1 MRRPEITLQGFPERG
16 TAKPEMTRP
25 KLASTLVNTRPA
37 EWVERVEMLD
47 RREIPPAALVR
58 RLVQAGGRHPGL
70 ILLGAAGFEA
80 RYADLVAA
88 AILARRRD
96 PPKLVISDATWEL
109 GSAALRRL
117 LPGNPSLERPARAAI
132 RALDGPHVTYCVLS
146 SDERRSFPARWGVPP
161 ERVVFTPFCATMT
174 DAELAGPVDESGGVF
189 AGGNP
194 LRDYGTLLRAAR
206 GLRERVTIASGAV
219 GGAAP
224 PNVSAGPLPH
234 ERFVAELRSARVVV
248 VPLRRGLGRSAGQQT
263 YLNAMA
269 LGKPVVVTDAPG
281 VRDYVVDGETG
292 LVVPPGDPAAMRAAI
307 ERLLDDP
314 GDIGERARDDVRAR
328 FTLDR
333 YLRSLLAVADAA
345 IAGVPPVAEPER
357 ALLPS
362 NAASSS
368 RALRSRS

>member
-1 MRRPEITLQGFPERG
+1 
-16 TAKPEMTRP
+16 MTRP

-58 RLVQAGGRHPGL
+58 RIVEAGGRLPGL
-70 ILLGAAGFEA
+70 ILLGAAGFQA

-88 AILARRRD
+88 AILARRRE
-96 PPKLVISDATWEL
+96 PPRIVISDATWQV

-117 LPGNPSLERPARAAI
+117 LPGSPSLERPARAAI

-146 SDERRSFPARWGVPP
+146 SEERREFPERWGVPP
-161 ERVVFTPFCATMT
+161 ERVVFTPFCVTMT
-174 DAELAGPVDESGGVF
+174 DEELDGPVDEPGGVF

-206 GLRERVTIASGAV
+206 GLTERVTIATTAIDGPT
-219 GGAAP
+219 P
-224 PNVSAGPLPH
+224 PNVTAGPLPH

-248 VPLRRGLGRSAGQQT
+248 VPLQPGLGRSAGQQT

-281 VRDYVVDGETG
+281 VRDHVADGETG
-292 LVVPPGDPAAMRAAI
+292 VVVPPGDPAAMRAAI

-314 GDIGERARDDVRAR
+314 GEIGERARADVRER

-333 YLRSLLAVADAA
+333 YLRSLLAVADSA
-345 IAGVPPVAEPER
+345 IAGESPSAEPDR

-368 RALRSRS
+368 RALRSSS